1 MHRSIT
7 QKRYTLHAQLELQI
21 YRLDDAAR
29 QIALY
34 QDSLIPRAQQAME
47 ITQVEYESDN
57 AALLDVIDSERE
69 LLSFEKSY
77 WRAVSDYGKRLAE
90 LEALCGGDL
99 S

>member
-1 MHRSIT
+1 V
-7 QKRYTLHAQLELQI
+7 LHAQLELRAYQ
-21 YRLDDAAR
+21 LDDAAR
-29 QIALY
+29 QISLY

-47 ITQVEYESDN
+47 LTQVEYESDN
-57 AALLDVIDSERE
+57 ATLLDVIDSERE

>member
-1 MHRSIT
+1 
-7 QKRYTLHAQLELQI
+7 
-21 YRLDDAAR
+21 
-29 QIALY
+29 
-34 QDSLIPRAQQAME
+34 ME
-47 ITQVEYESDN
+47 ITQVEYQSDN